1 MVPDEK
7 FVYEEHFKAKRE
19 MYGKFLQQSFSFN
32 GKENEFWPS
41 SVRKKYFL
49 LILLYQEKIIY

>member
-19 MYGKFLQQSFSFN
+19 MYGRFLQQSFSFN
-32 GKENEFWPS
+32 SEENE
-41 SVRKKYFL
+41 L
-49 LILLYQEKIIY
+49 